1 MHATEVSVMKQ
12 RCKNGSHTILKVIQ
26 FGLLHMFEPFW
37 WRKKSCATWNGLQ
50 GRNGS
55 HWDVAGMIV
64 RIVGTIT
71 RWVSF
76 RLVKCYCLS
85 RSIEG
90 GSVEKKRC
98 SCAKWSTLE
107 SILPAFAFFA
117 DVLMSCLLFCGTL
130 AMIQIRFFL
139 VSMRNLYIFHG
150 ISIWNTIL
158 IELPYSYHVKF
169 SSTVWQLDVISINSP
184 YAYDL
189 IVLHGIIYIFKDKQQ
204 RSKKVIIVLAHPTW
218 KWINYNPVQWIT
230 V

>member
-130 AMIQIRFFL
+130 AMIQIRFFFSL
-139 VSMRNLYIFHG
+139 HAKSLHISWDLYLKYHFNWTPIF
-150 ISIWNTIL
+150 ISCEI
-158 IELPYSYHVKF
+158 
-169 SSTVWQLDVISINSP
+169 
-184 YAYDL
+184 
-189 IVLHGIIYIFKDKQQ
+189 QQ
-204 RSKKVIIVLAHPTW
+204 HCLATRC
-218 KWINYNPVQWIT
+218 N
-230 V
+230 